1 MKAFYCVG
9 THWDREWYE
18 PFQEFRMWLV
28 ELIDELLD
36 LLDRDPAYKSFH
48 LDGQTVVLEDYLAI
62 RPERRDRL
70 VEMLRQRRLI
80 AGPWYD
86 LPDEWLISGESF
98 VRNLMRGFRV
108 CRQMGV
114 EPMRFAYTPDQ
125 FGHIAALPMIMNG
138 FGLRA
143 GICWR
148 GAQNENYPAHF
159 VWVGPDGSRMVTHKI
174 LDKGSYGVF
183 DFLVRTPMK
192 KAGFTDESFKKYFDT
207 YIEGEKNR
215 GTGPVILMLDA
226 IDHQRPDPVMPQ
238 LLKQLS
244 DRYPDIE
251 FLWESLETY
260 GEELLKHESEFPER
274 SGELREPAR
283 DSKRVGHYLIVHTIS
298 SRYPIKQ
305 RNDQCQAIL
314 EKWAEPY
321 ALFQKMNCGAGVPPA
336 NCCGAGVPPA
346 HSGTGTPA
354 QDLPTLSYLDT
365 AWQYLLRN
373 HPHDSICGCSIDQVY
388 RDMRYRFDQCEL
400 IADGVVRRAVARMG
414 GASDKPEA
422 ANLVVHNPLP
432 FNRKD
437 VFELAIPFPPDW
449 PSKYID
455 GLCTAESINR
465 FRIFTEQGRPVPFQ
479 LSRIERGI
487 EHKLLRED
495 GRRTTRVGD
504 VYHIAAELE
513 LPAAGYT
520 GFRIEQTE
528 DAVRNQG
535 SLMTGVMSAST
546 GELSF
551 TLNANGAGRLS
562 GPSGNSFDG
571 LFAYEDCGDAGDGW
585 TRGQLVNDIVY
596 RSPGS
601 RVTTA
606 IDEDGPLR
614 TVFRVEREFDLPPAI
629 DKKTGGRQDG
639 REPLRMVDLLYVE
652 KDSPCLRVRTS
663 VWNTCCDHRLRV
675 LFPTGLRTAVE
686 SFAETPFAVV
696 KRDIEIPV
704 ETACWHE
711 RVNPEKAFT
720 TFCGVRGD
728 ANGLAVLAP
737 WGLHEYEV
745 LQTPDRSLAIT
756 LFRST
761 GKTVNMPSEPDGQLL
776 GLMQFEYLLYPFS
789 GRFNAPQALRM
800 IACCQ
805 AGIRTHLADK
815 MPDSRSFVQV
825 KTGDTVVTA
834 LKPAEDGA
842 GGVIRLWNPGQTD
855 VRERIL
861 LNCRVI
867 SAELCNLNEEP
878 LQKIEVGSN
887 GQITVTVPKRGLA
900 TVKFQCASARA
911 DARLRARID
920 PQGRRLCGLNGGS
933 TVSR

>member
-48 LDGQTVVLEDYLAI
+48 LDGQAVVLEDYLEI
-62 RPERRDRL
+62 RPERRERL

-108 CRQMGV
+108 CRRMGV

-125 FGHIAALPMIMNG
+125 FGHVAALPMIMNG

-192 KAGFTDESFKKYFDT
+192 KAGFSDESFKDHFDT
-207 YIEGEKNR
+207 YIDGEKNR

-226 IDHQRPDPVMPQ
+226 IDHQRPDPIMPQ
-238 LLKQLS
+238 FLKQLS

-274 SGELREPAR
+274 TGELREPAR

-321 ALFQKMNCGAGVPPA
+321 ALFQRIAGGDPI
-336 NCCGAGVPPA
+336 
-346 HSGTGTPA
+346 
-354 QDLPTLSYLDT
+354 LSYLDK

-373 HPHDSICGCSIDQVY
+373 HPHDSICGCSIDQVH

-400 IADGVVRRAVARMG
+400 IADGVVRRAVAALG
-414 GASDKPEA
+414 SASDKPEA
-422 ANLVVHNPLP
+422 AHLVVHNPLP
-432 FNRKD
+432 FSRKD

-455 GLCTAESINR
+455 GLATAESINR
-465 FRIFTEQGRPVPFQ
+465 FKLSTDKGRPVPFQ

-504 VYHIAAELE
+504 VYHIVAEME
-513 LPAAGYT
+513 LPAAGWT
-520 GFRIEQTE
+520 GFKIEQTD

-535 SLMTGVMSAST
+535 SLMTGLMSAST

-551 TLNANGAGRLS
+551 TLNANGTARLS

-571 LFAYEDCGDAGDGW
+571 LFTYEDCGDAGDGW

-614 TVFRVEREFDLPPAI
+614 TVFRVEREFDLPPGL
-629 DKKTGGRQDG
+629 DNKTGWRHDG
-639 REPLRMVDLLYVE
+639 REPLRVVDLLYIE
-652 KDSPCLRVRTS
+652 KDSPCLRVKTR
-663 VWNTCCDHRLRV
+663 VWNTCRDHRLRV
-675 LFPTGLRTAVE
+675 LFPTSLKTAPE

-696 KRDIEIPV
+696 ERDIEIPA
-704 ETACWHE
+704 ETASWHE

-720 TFCGVRGD
+720 TFCGVRD
-728 ANGLAVLAP
+728 AANGLAVLAP
-737 WGLHEYEV
+737 FGLHEYEV
-745 LQTPDRSLAIT
+745 LQTPDRSLALT

-761 GKTVNMPSEPDGQLL
+761 AKTIYMPSEPDGQLL
-776 GLMQFEYLLYPFS
+776 GVIEFEYLLYPFS
-789 GRFNAPQALRM
+789 GRFNATQALRM
-800 IACCQ
+800 IACRQ
-805 AGIRTHLADK
+805 TGIRTHLADK
-815 MPDSRSFVQV
+815 MPEARSFVQL
-825 KTGDTVVTA
+825 KTGDSVVTA
-834 LKPAEDGA
+834 IKPADDGP
-842 GGVIRLWNPGQTD
+842 GGVIRLWNPGQAD
-855 VRERIL
+855 VYERIL
-861 LNCRVI
+861 LDCRIV

-878 LQKIEVGSN
+878 LQTIEIGSD
-887 GQITVTVPKRGLA
+887 GQIPVTVPKRGLA
-900 TVKFQCASARA
+900 TVKFQCACTRA
-911 DARLRARID
+911 E
-920 PQGRRLCGLNGGS
+920 
-933 TVSR
+933 

>member
-36 LLDRDPAYKSFH
+36 LLDRDPEYVSFH
-48 LDGQTVVLEDYLAI
+48 LDGQAVVLEDYLEI

-98 VRNLMRGFRV
+98 VRNLLRGFRV

-174 LDKGSYGVF
+174 VDKGSYGVF

-192 KAGFTDESFKKYFDT
+192 KAGFSDESFKEHFDP

-215 GTGPVILMLDA
+215 GTGPIILMLDA
-226 IDHQRPDPVMPQ
+226 IDHQRPDPIMPQ
-238 LLKQLS
+238 FLKQLS
-244 DRYPDIE
+244 ERYPDIE

-260 GEELLKHESEFPER
+260 GEELLKHEKEFPER
-274 SGELREPAR
+274 TGELREPAR
-283 DSKRVGHYLIVHTIS
+283 DSKRVGHYLIAHTIS
-298 SRYPIKQ
+298 ARYPIKQ

-321 ALFQKMNCGAGVPPA
+321 ALFQKINCGAGVPPA
-336 NCCGAGVPPA
+336 NCGAGVPTAASPPA
-346 HSGTGTPA
+346 S
-354 QDLPTLSYLDT
+354 DLPTLSYLDK

-373 HPHDSICGCSIDQVY
+373 HPHDSICGCSIDQVH

-400 IADGVVRRAVARMG
+400 IADGVVRRAVAALG

-422 ANLVVHNPLP
+422 AHLVVHNPLP
-432 FNRKD
+432 FGRKD

-455 GLCTAESINR
+455 GLATAEWINR
-465 FRIFTEQGRPVPFQ
+465 FKIFTQAGQPVPFQ

-520 GFRIEQTE
+520 GFKIEQTE

-551 TLNANGAGRLS
+551 TLNANGTGRLS

-571 LFAYEDCGDAGDGW
+571 LFVYEDCGDSGDGW
-585 TRGQLVNDIVY
+585 TRGQPVNDIVY
-596 RSPGS
+596 RSPGT

-614 TVFRVEREFDLPPAI
+614 TVFRVEREFDLPPAL
-629 DKKTGGRQDG
+629 DRKTGWRQDR
-639 REPLRMVDLLYVE
+639 REPLRVVDLLYVE
-652 KDSPCLRVRTS
+652 KDSPCLRVKTR
-663 VWNTCCDHRLRV
+663 VWNTCRDHRLRV
-675 LFPTGLRTAVE
+675 LFPTGLNTALE

-696 KRDIEIPV
+696 NRDIEIPT

-711 RVNPEKAFT
+711 RLNPEKAFT
-720 TFCGVRGD
+720 TFFGVHDG

-737 WGLHEYEV
+737 FGLHEYEV
-745 LQTPDRSLAIT
+745 LQTPDRSLALT

-761 GKTVNMPSEPDGQLL
+761 SKTIFIPSEPDGQLL
-776 GLMQFEYLLYPFS
+776 GLMEFEYLLYPFS
-789 GRFNAPQALRM
+789 GRFNAPQALRI
-800 IACCQ
+800 IAGCQ
-805 AGIRTHLADK
+805 AGIRTHLAEK
-815 MPDSRSFVQV
+815 MPESRSFVQL

-834 LKPAEDGA
+834 LKPAENGA

-855 VRERIL
+855 VREHIL

-878 LQKIEVGSN
+878 LQKIEIGSD
-887 GQITVTVPKRGLA
+887 GQIPITVPKRGLA

-911 DARLRARID
+911 FRASARTD
-920 PQGRRLCGLNGGS
+920 
-933 TVSR
+933 